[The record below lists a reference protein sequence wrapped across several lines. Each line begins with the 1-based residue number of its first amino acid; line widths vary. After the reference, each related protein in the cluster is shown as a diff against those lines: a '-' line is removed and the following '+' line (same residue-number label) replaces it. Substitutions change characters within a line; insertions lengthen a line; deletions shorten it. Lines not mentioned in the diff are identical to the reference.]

1 MLCRKRTLSDSL
13 TFKRMINIHTSLLIE
28 ETHVAKGLQRA
39 AHFPTSTARTSLS
52 LEFSV
57 GVEYEM
63 AIPHRQNK

>member
-1 MLCRKRTLSDSL
+1 
-13 TFKRMINIHTSLLIE
+13 MINIHTSLLIE